1 MLTSKIMIYNSKLS
15 QNLCSNVTQMQQI
28 LAELNCNM
36 DTLQTSYPDSYV
48 FLKYLED
55 RKAEMEA
62 EE

>member
-1 MLTSKIMIYNSKLS
+1 MIYNSKLS